1 MSHRVQQ
8 NIKFTS
14 PTRRCP
20 YCHDRIKHSDRK
32 CVCNS
37 CLAASHV
44 SCWDEDQCCASC
56 AGTERLIQENGQ
68 SHSALAVGAE
78 AQPLASRSA
87 DAPLALARDH
97 SATTN
102 IAPDCDYTRARLS
115 DRFRSL
121 ISAEG
126 QSELRQKAAQRQL
139 KDPWDITENTTLMLS
154 VILLAA
160 MLLMPFLGRFRILSI
175 APVIFAFIAW
185 STNKNRAIEREIEET
200 EFIPIPVKIRE
211 QSRTDKDGLQH
222 LVCELDPM
230 SNELPESFYPIHEDK
245 EQRVVGID
253 VRAEVSQGLGHGDLA
268 LLVTYK
274 TTVLALEPVK

>member
-1 MSHRVQQ
+1 MTGSSTLTESVFVILAWRRPMFLAGMRTNAAQAVLAPKGLFRRTANPIRPWLSGQ
-8 NIKFTS
+8 KLS
-14 PTRRCP
+14 RSLAALLTRRLP
-20 YCHDRIKHSDRK
+20 L
-32 CVCNS
+32 
-37 CLAASHV
+37 LA
-44 SCWDEDQCCASC
+44 
-56 AGTERLIQENGQ
+56 
-68 SHSALAVGAE
+68 
-78 AQPLASRSA
+78 
-87 DAPLALARDH
+87 
-97 SATTN
+97 
-102 IAPDCDYTRARLS
+102 TRARLS